1 LTDLELGIEHYLAV
15 TTHASNLVHKRI
27 LLKLSHDSS
36 GVVGGGTRE
45 GKARTKAKL
54 KSVEDS
60 PSKKDKAVYNKDND
74 ILFGEK

>member
-1 LTDLELGIEHYLAV
+1 M
-15 TTHASNLVHKRI
+15 
-27 LLKLSHDSS
+27 
-36 GVVGGGTRE
+36 VGGGTRE